1 MLGMP
6 TFDLT
11 TERGK
16 QDFQKWITFSI
27 KNEINSYA
35 RQVLNL
41 GLEGASGGGGTP
53 TGPAGGVLSG
63 NYPNPSFAVD
73 MATQA
78 ELDNHTS
85 DTTNV
90 HGITDTANLVYQNT
104 PYLDFDTVTPGA
116 SGVGQLAWNDTN
128 GTLEFILKGG
138 NVPLDIG
145 QENVALVK
153 HADNTGLT
161 KGKVV
166 YVAGSDGTNK
176 TVRYAQANSEATS
189 SKTFGVMAENATGGS
204 KGFVC
209 TQGIVSNI
217 NTLALTEGAA
227 VYVSPTT
234 AGDLT
239 STKPSAPNH
248 MVLVGFCVRS
258 HASLGVLYVS
268 VVNGFELQELHN
280 VSINVGTLAN
290 GDIIKYNSSTQLW
303 ENVAADDIPA
313 HASMHGSA
321 GSDPIT
327 IDPSQVTG
335 TAVITSDSRLT
346 DARTPTA
353 HASTHIPGGTDTLD
367 FTKIIAKGTTLP
379 TSFTLYPAGTLFAFG
394 SSAPYLLYRSTGSA
408 WEQLGSASTT
418 VSDTAPASPQAGA
431 LWYNSSNGKTYIYY
445 ADGSS
450 NQWVEIGENAQ
461 VTIPGHAGTHIRG
474 GSDVID
480 GDRLS
485 VDFVPTTYTRNSA
498 ASGAGDVTDLT
509 AHLSGI
515 NNAYLPLSGGTMTG
529 AINSASTL
537 NLATGGTNRLS
548 IDSSGRVTMPSQPSF
563 LAVRSSDITHNCSSQ
578 VNPVVFNSTS
588 YNIGGHY
595 NTSNGRFTAPVS
607 GTYIFNGGIYCNT
620 AIGQLWFIIDG
631 ARERSFMLDSTA
643 NANVAGTGIVYLNA
657 GQWIGMTPW
666 CSGSS
671 SVLIYTNFF
680 HTYFRGALLF

>member
-78 ELDNHTS
+78 ELDAAIAAL
-85 DTTNV
+85 NV
-90 HGITDTANLVYQNT
+90 AGIVYQNT

-138 NVPLDIG
+138 NVALDIG

-189 SKTFGVMAENATGGS
+189 SKTFGVMAEDATGGS

-258 HASLGVLYVS
+258 HASLGVLYIS

-290 GDIIKYNSSTQLW
+290 GDVIKYNSSTQVW

-313 HASMHGSA
+313 HAS
-321 GSDPIT
+321 
-327 IDPSQVTG
+327 
-335 TAVITSDSRLT
+335 
-346 DARTPTA
+346 
-353 HASTHIPGGTDTLD
+353 THIPGGSDALD
-367 FTKIIAKGTTLP
+367 LTKIIDKGTTLP

-474 GSDVID
+474 GSDIID
-480 GDRLS
+480 GDRLT
-485 VDFVPTTYTRNSA
+485 VDYVPTNYTRNSA
-498 ASGAGDVTDLT
+498 ASGAGSVTDLT
-509 AHLSGI
+509 AHLAGIDMILPAGILMPYAGTTEPTGWVFCYGQTVNSVADTAYARLFTAIGTTYGGTGASSFIIPDMRGRIPAGRDNMGGSAVNRITSGGSGI
-515 NNAYLPLSGGTMTG
+515 TGTSLGAAGGAETH
-529 AINSASTL
+529 TL
-537 NLATGGTNRLS
+537 TVAEMPSHSHQWIPKYGGSRGTTQNMDVNGWGNDYGLDTSFIGATGGSGAHRNIQPTIITN
-548 IDSSGRVTMPSQPSF
+548 
-563 LAVRSSDITHNCSSQ
+563 
-578 VNPVVFNSTS
+578 
-588 YNIGGHY
+588 
-595 NTSNGRFTAPVS
+595 
-607 GTYIFNGGIYCNT
+607 YIIK
-620 AIGQLWFIIDG
+620 L
-631 ARERSFMLDSTA
+631 
-643 NANVAGTGIVYLNA
+643 
-657 GQWIGMTPW
+657 
-666 CSGSS
+666 
-671 SVLIYTNFF
+671 
-680 HTYFRGALLF
+680 

>member
-138 NVPLDIG
+138 NVALDIG

-189 SKTFGVMAENATGGS
+189 SKTFGVMAEDATGGS

-290 GDIIKYNSSTQLW
+290 GDIIKYNSSTQVW
-303 ENVAADDIPA
+303 ENVPADDIP
-313 HASMHGSA
+313 
-321 GSDPIT
+321 
-327 IDPSQVTG
+327 
-335 TAVITSDSRLT
+335 
-346 DARTPTA
+346 A
-353 HASTHIPGGTDTLD
+353 HASTHIPGGSDALD
-367 FTKIIAKGTTLP
+367 LTKIIDKGTTLP

-480 GDRLS
+480 GDRLT
-485 VDFVPTTYTRNSA
+485 VDYVPTNYTRNSA
-498 ASGAGDVTDLT
+498 ASGAGSVTDLT
-509 AHLSGI
+509 AHLAGIDMILPAGILMPYAGTTEPTGWVFCYGQTVNSVADTTYARLFTAIGTTYGGTGASSFIIPDMRGRIPAGRDNMGGSAVNRITSGGSGI
-515 NNAYLPLSGGTMTG
+515 TGTSLGAAGGAETHTLTVAEMPSHSHQWIPKYGGSRYTTQNMDVGG
-529 AINSASTL
+529 AGNDYGLDTSFIG
-537 NLATGGTNRLS
+537 ATGGSGAHRNIQPTIITN
-548 IDSSGRVTMPSQPSF
+548 
-563 LAVRSSDITHNCSSQ
+563 
-578 VNPVVFNSTS
+578 
-588 YNIGGHY
+588 
-595 NTSNGRFTAPVS
+595 
-607 GTYIFNGGIYCNT
+607 YIIK
-620 AIGQLWFIIDG
+620 L
-631 ARERSFMLDSTA
+631 
-643 NANVAGTGIVYLNA
+643 
-657 GQWIGMTPW
+657 
-666 CSGSS
+666 
-671 SVLIYTNFF
+671 
-680 HTYFRGALLF
+680 

>member
-189 SKTFGVMAENATGGS
+189 SKTFGVMAEDATGGS

-258 HASLGVLYVS
+258 HASLGVLYIS

-290 GDIIKYNSSTQLW
+290 GDIIKYNSSTQVW

-313 HASMHGSA
+313 HASTHGSA

-327 IDPSQVTG
+327 IAPSQVTG

-367 FTKIIAKGTTLP
+367 FTKIIAKGATLP

-474 GSDVID
+474 GSDIID
-480 GDRLS
+480 GDRLT
-485 VDFVPTTYTRNSA
+485 VDYVPTNYTRNSA
-498 ASGAGDVTDLT
+498 ASGAGSVTDLT
-509 AHLSGI
+509 AHLAGIDMILPAGILMPYAGTTEPTGWVFCYGQTVNSVADTAYARLFTAIGTTYGGTGASSFIIPDMRGRIPAGRDNMGGSAVNRITSGGSGI
-515 NNAYLPLSGGTMTG
+515 TGTSLGAAGGAETH
-529 AINSASTL
+529 TL
-537 NLATGGTNRLS
+537 TVAEMPSHSHQWIPKYGGSRGTTQNMDVNGWGNDYGLDTSFIGATGGSGAHRNIQPTIITN
-548 IDSSGRVTMPSQPSF
+548 
-563 LAVRSSDITHNCSSQ
+563 
-578 VNPVVFNSTS
+578 
-588 YNIGGHY
+588 
-595 NTSNGRFTAPVS
+595 
-607 GTYIFNGGIYCNT
+607 YIIK
-620 AIGQLWFIIDG
+620 L
-631 ARERSFMLDSTA
+631 
-643 NANVAGTGIVYLNA
+643 
-657 GQWIGMTPW
+657 
-666 CSGSS
+666 
-671 SVLIYTNFF
+671 
-680 HTYFRGALLF
+680 

>member
-1 MLGMP
+1 
-6 TFDLT
+6 
-11 TERGK
+11 
-16 QDFQKWITFSI
+16 
-27 KNEINSYA
+27 
-35 RQVLNL
+35 
-41 GLEGASGGGGTP
+41 
-53 TGPAGGVLSG
+53 
-63 NYPNPSFAVD
+63 
-73 MATQA
+73 
-78 ELDNHTS
+78 
-85 DTTNV
+85 
-90 HGITDTANLVYQNT
+90 VYQNT

-189 SKTFGVMAENATGGS
+189 SKTFGVMAEDATGGS

-258 HASLGVLYVS
+258 HASLGVLYIS

-290 GDIIKYNSSTQLW
+290 GDIIKYNSSTQVW

-313 HASMHGSA
+313 HASTHGSA

-327 IDPSQVTG
+327 IAPSQVTG

-367 FTKIIAKGTTLP
+367 FTKIIAKGATLP

-394 SSAPYLLYRSTGSA
+394 SS
-408 WEQLGSASTT
+408 
-418 VSDTAPASPQAGA
+418 V
-431 LWYNSSNGKTYIYY
+431 
-445 ADGSS
+445 
-450 NQWVEIGENAQ
+450 
-461 VTIPGHAGTHIRG
+461 
-474 GSDVID
+474 
-480 GDRLS
+480 
-485 VDFVPTTYTRNSA
+485 
-498 ASGAGDVTDLT
+498 
-509 AHLSGI
+509 
-515 NNAYLPLSGGTMTG
+515 
-529 AINSASTL
+529 
-537 NLATGGTNRLS
+537 
-548 IDSSGRVTMPSQPSF
+548 
-563 LAVRSSDITHNCSSQ
+563 
-578 VNPVVFNSTS
+578 
-588 YNIGGHY
+588 
-595 NTSNGRFTAPVS
+595 
-607 GTYIFNGGIYCNT
+607 
-620 AIGQLWFIIDG
+620 
-631 ARERSFMLDSTA
+631 
-643 NANVAGTGIVYLNA
+643 
-657 GQWIGMTPW
+657 
-666 CSGSS
+666 
-671 SVLIYTNFF
+671 
-680 HTYFRGALLF
+680 